1 LGTPENM
8 EGRSMKIELNKKEL
22 AILAGALDRAMGF
35 RPDYMFFA
43 QPDDDKRKLIIK
55 LQTAERNYNA
65 KD

>member
-1 LGTPENM
+1 
-8 EGRSMKIELNKKEL
+8 MKIELNKKEL